1 VSGAPERKLLV
12 GKRAEGVANP
22 IAITESPRQI
32 AWSGAVRDL
41 DLRAIRCLVVLS
53 EEQHYGRAC
62 ERLHVSQPGLSRTIS
77 ILEGRIGAILIER
90 SMRPIRLTPAGEVL
104 VIYGRRLLAQQREA
118 FDRLAAVLLNGR

>member
-1 VSGAPERKLLV
+1 MSAAPERKLLV
-12 GKRAEGVANP
+12 GKRAEGEENA
-22 IAITESPRQI
+22 IATAASPPQI

-77 ILEGRIGAILIER
+77 ILEGRIGATLIER

-104 VIYGRRLLAQQREA
+104 VIHGRRLLAQQREA

>member
-1 VSGAPERKLLV
+1 VTAAPERKLLV
-12 GKRAEGVANP
+12 GKRAEGVADA
-22 IAITESPRQI
+22 IAVRESPPQI

-77 ILEGRIGAILIER
+77 ILEGRIGATLIER
-90 SMRPIRLTPAGEVL
+90 SMRPISLTPAGEVL
-104 VIYGRRLLAQQREA
+104 VIHGRRLLAQQREA
-118 FDRLAAVLLNGR
+118 FDRLAAVLLNGS

>member
-1 VSGAPERKLLV
+1 VSAPDRQLLV
-12 GKRAEGVANP
+12 GKRAEGVAGP
-22 IAITESPRQI
+22 IAITEAPPQI

-77 ILEGRIGAILIER
+77 ILEGRIGATLIER

-104 VIYGRRLLAQQREA
+104 VSHGRRLLAQQREA
-118 FDRLAAVLLNGR
+118 FDRLAAVLLGGRR